1 MVRWRVAKTETNH
14 LSSDV
19 KAVAAHEPAGARV
32 IAKVEPPGLFPGP
45 RHARYMRWACFYNF
59 KKGGSMSKD
68 ELYAMRHSLAHIMA
82 AAVQRLWP
90 DAKFGIGPVI
100 EHGFY
105 YDIDLGETKIS
116 EQQFNKI
123 EKTMRRIIAEKQDF
137 VCTKCPID
145 EAIQWAKDSH
155 QPYKEELLND
165 LKRAGTTVAKDLDA
179 AEMGTITEGEGALD
193 EVSFYTNGTFK
204 DLCRGPH
211 VVNTSE
217 IGAFKL
223 MRIAGA
229 YWRGNEKNPQM
240 QRLYGVAFATQE
252 ELDEHLEKLELAKQR
267 DHRKLGRE
275 LDLYTTSPLVGVGL
289 PLFTPRGTILRDLVS
304 QYSNQLRQK
313 FGFAK
318 VWTPHITKKDLYETS
333 GHWAKFG
340 EELFL
345 VKSQETSDEMA
356 LKPMNCPHHTQIFA
370 SQPRSYRD
378 VPVRYL
384 ETTTDYRDEKTGELG
399 GLNRVR
405 SLTQDDSHVFCRPD
419 QIEQEINNLLSA
431 AQELYGTIDMKLR
444 VRLSYRDDSDAY
456 LGERELWASA
466 QNQLKSA
473 VEKVGLDYF
482 EQEGEAAFYGPKI
495 DFMATDAIGRE
506 HQVATVQ
513 LDFVQPQ
520 RFGLEY
526 TESDG
531 NFTTPVMIHCAL
543 LGSIERF
550 LSVFIEHTGGWF
562 PFWAA
567 PEQVRILTINDTVLD
582 YVDEITTILSGV
594 TLMKPIKYN
603 DVRFT
608 IDTRNESIGKK
619 IREAT
624 VVKIPV
630 QIIVGPKDK
639 EQRIVSIRTQSG
651 EEKVELVKLA
661 EYIRGL

>member
-1 MVRWRVAKTETNH
+1 
-14 LSSDV
+14 
-19 KAVAAHEPAGARV
+19 
-32 IAKVEPPGLFPGP
+32 
-45 RHARYMRWACFYNF
+45 
-59 KKGGSMSKD
+59 MSEE
-68 ELYAMRHSLAHIMA
+68 ELKSMRHSLAHIMA
-82 AAVQRLWP
+82 QAIQHLWP
-90 DAKFGIGPVI
+90 QAKFGVGPAI
-100 EHGFY
+100 DNGFY
-105 YDIDLGETKIS
+105 YDIYLDNGTIS
-116 EQQFNKI
+116 EADLPKI
-123 EKTMRRIIAEKQDF
+123 EEEMRKIVAANYPFERRDVSVE
-137 VCTKCPID
+137 
-145 EAIQWAKDSH
+145 EAIDWAIKGDQSF
-155 QPYKEELLND
+155 KVELLND
-165 LKRAGTTVAKDLDA
+165 LKRFGTTVASELAGEK
-179 AEMGTITEGEGALD
+179 MGS
-193 EVSFYTNGTFK
+193 VSDGDSKVETVSLYSQGDYT
-204 DLCRGPH
+204 DLCRGGH
-211 VVNTSE
+211 VDSTGKV
-217 IGAFKL
+217 GAFKL
-223 MRIAGA
+223 TKTAGA
-229 YWRGNEKNPQM
+229 YWRGNENNPQM
-240 QRLYGVAFATQE
+240 QRIYGVAFATQE
-252 ELDEHLEKLELAKQR
+252 ELDEYLNRLEIAKQR
-267 DHRKLGRE
+267 DHRKLGKE
-275 LDLYTTSPLVGVGL
+275 LDLYTTSPLVGIGL
-289 PLFTPRGTILRDLVS
+289 PLFTPRGTILRDIVA

-313 FGFAK
+313 FGFEK

-370 SQPRSYRD
+370 SRPRSYRD
-378 VPVRYL
+378 MPVRYL

-405 SLTQDDSHVFCRPD
+405 SLTQDDSHIFCRTD
-419 QIEQEINNLLSA
+419 QIEDEINNLLSA
-431 AQELYGTIDMKLR
+431 ARELYGSINMKLR
-444 VRLSYRDDSDAY
+444 VRLSYRDESDSY
-456 LGERELWASA
+456 LGDLSLWDSA

-526 TESDG
+526 ADTDG

-567 PEQVRILTINDTVLD
+567 PEQVRILTINDAVLE
-582 YVDEITTILSGV
+582 YVDKITTILSDI
-594 TLMKPIKYN
+594 TLMEPVRYN

-608 IDTRNESIGKK
+608 IDSRNESLGKK

-624 VVKIPV
+624 SMKIPV
-630 QIIVGPKDK
+630 QFIVGPKDM
-639 EQRIVSIRTQSG
+639 EANEVSARTQSG
-651 EEKVELVKLA
+651 EEKISLEQLA
-661 EYIRGL
+661 EYIKSL

>member
-1 MVRWRVAKTETNH
+1 
-14 LSSDV
+14 
-19 KAVAAHEPAGARV
+19 
-32 IAKVEPPGLFPGP
+32 
-45 RHARYMRWACFYNF
+45 
-59 KKGGSMSKD
+59 MSEE
-68 ELYAMRHSLAHIMA
+68 ELKSMRHSLAHIMA
-82 AAVQRLWP
+82 QAIQHLWP
-90 DAKFGIGPVI
+90 QAKFGVGPAI
-100 EHGFY
+100 DNGFY
-105 YDIDLGETKIS
+105 YDVYLDNGTIS
-116 EQQFNKI
+116 EADLPKI
-123 EKTMRRIIAEKQDF
+123 EEEMRKIVAANYPFERRDVSVA
-137 VCTKCPID
+137 
-145 EAIQWAKDSH
+145 EAIDWAISGDQSFKV
-155 QPYKEELLND
+155 ELLND
-165 LKRAGTTVAKDLDA
+165 LKRSGTTVASELAGEK
-179 AEMGTITEGEGALD
+179 MGS
-193 EVSFYTNGTFK
+193 VSDGDSKVETVSLYSQGDYT
-204 DLCRGPH
+204 DLCRGGH
-211 VVNTSE
+211 VDSTGKV
-217 IGAFKL
+217 GAFKL
-223 MRIAGA
+223 TKTAGA
-229 YWRGNEKNPQM
+229 YWRGNENNPQM
-240 QRLYGVAFATQE
+240 QRIYGVAFATQE
-252 ELDEHLEKLELAKQR
+252 ELDEYLNRLEIAKQR
-267 DHRKLGRE
+267 DHRKLGKE
-275 LDLYTTSPLVGVGL
+275 LDLYTTSPLVGIGL
-289 PLFTPRGTILRDLVS
+289 PLFTPRGTILRDIVA

-313 FGFAK
+313 FGFEK

-370 SQPRSYRD
+370 SRPRSYRD
-378 VPVRYL
+378 MPVRYL

-405 SLTQDDSHVFCRPD
+405 SLTQDDSHIFCRTD
-419 QIEQEINNLLSA
+419 QIEEEINNLLSA
-431 AQELYGTIDMKLR
+431 ARELYGSIDMKLR
-444 VRLSYRDDSDAY
+444 VRLSYRDESDSY
-456 LGERELWASA
+456 LGDLGLWDSA

-526 TESDG
+526 ADADG

-567 PEQVRILTINDTVLD
+567 PEQVRILTINDTVLE
-582 YVDEITTILSGV
+582 YVDKITTILSDIA
-594 TLMKPIKYN
+594 LMKPVRYN

-608 IDTRNESIGKK
+608 IDSRNESLGKK

-624 VVKIPV
+624 SMKIPV
-630 QIIVGPKDK
+630 QLIVGPKDM
-639 EQRIVSIRTQSG
+639 EADEVSARTQSG
-651 EEKVELVKLA
+651 EEKISLEQLA
-661 EYIRGL
+661 EYIKSL

>member
-1 MVRWRVAKTETNH
+1 MHK
-14 LSSDV
+14 
-19 KAVAAHEPAGARV
+19 
-32 IAKVEPPGLFPGP
+32 
-45 RHARYMRWACFYNF
+45 
-59 KKGGSMSKD
+59 
-68 ELYAMRHSLAHIMA
+68 MRHSLAHIMA
-82 AAVQRLWP
+82 QAVQHLWP
-90 DAKFGIGPVI
+90 QAKFGIGPAI
-100 EHGFY
+100 DDGFY
-105 YDIDLGETKIS
+105 YDIDLGGATIS
-116 EQQFNKI
+116 EDDFPKI
-123 EKTMRRIIAEKQDF
+123 EKEMKKIIAANYPFERRD
-137 VCTKCPID
+137 VPIED
-145 EAIQWAKDSH
+145 AIAWAESNH
-155 QPYKEELLND
+155 QVFKLELLND
-165 LKRAGTTVAKDLDA
+165 LKRSGTTVAKELVGEDLGSVTDRDSKLK
-179 AEMGTITEGEGALD
+179 T
-193 EVSFYTNGTFK
+193 VSLYSQGDYT
-204 DLCRGPH
+204 DLCRGGH
-211 VVNTSE
+211 ADSTGKV
-217 IGAFKL
+217 GAFKL
-223 MRIAGA
+223 MRVAGA
-229 YWRGNEKNPQM
+229 YWRGDEKRQQM
-240 QRLYGVAFATQE
+240 QRLYGVAFATHKD
-252 ELDEHLEKLELAKQR
+252 LDDYLKNLELAKQR
-267 DHRKLGRE
+267 DHRKLGKE

-289 PLFTPRGTILRDLVS
+289 PLFTPRGTILRDVVA

-313 FGFAK
+313 FGFEK

-370 SQPRSYRD
+370 SRPRSYRD
-378 VPVRYL
+378 MPVRYL

-419 QIEQEINNLLSA
+419 QIENEINNLLSA
-431 AQELYGTIDMKLR
+431 ARELYGTIDMKLR

-456 LGERELWASA
+456 LGDPELWASA
-466 QNQLKSA
+466 QNQLKTA

-526 TESDG
+526 AESDG
-531 NFTTPVMIHCAL
+531 KFTTPVMIHCAL

-582 YVDEITTILSGV
+582 YVAEITTILSEV

-608 IDTRNESIGKK
+608 TDIRNESIGKK

-624 VVKIPV
+624 VVKIPT

-639 EQRIVSIRTQSG
+639 AARIVSIRTRAG
-651 EEKVELVKLA
+651 EGQISIDQLA
-661 EYIRGL
+661 NYIKGVQ

>member
-1 MVRWRVAKTETNH
+1 
-14 LSSDV
+14 
-19 KAVAAHEPAGARV
+19 
-32 IAKVEPPGLFPGP
+32 
-45 RHARYMRWACFYNF
+45 
-59 KKGGSMSKD
+59 MS
-68 ELYAMRHSLAHIMA
+68 EEQVHAMRHSLAHITA

-90 DAKFGIGPVI
+90 DAKFGVGPVV
-100 EHGFY
+100 ENGFY
-105 YDIDLGETKIS
+105 YDIDLGDTKIS
-116 EQQFNKI
+116 EQNFKKI

-137 VCTKCPID
+137 VREECSID
-145 EAIQWAKDSH
+145 EAIAWAKEAN

-165 LKRAGTTVAKDLDA
+165 LKRAGTTAAKDLDA
-179 AEMGTITEGEGALD
+179 AEMGTIAEGDGVVD
-193 EVSFYTNGTFK
+193 TVSFYTNGSFR

-211 VVNTSE
+211 VANTKDV
-217 IGAFKL
+217 GAFKL
-223 MRIAGA
+223 MRVAGA
-229 YWRGNEKNPQM
+229 YWRGNENNPQM

-252 ELDEHLEKLELAKQR
+252 ELDEYLERLELARQR
-267 DHRKLGRE
+267 DHRKLGKE

-289 PLFTPRGTILRDLVS
+289 PLFTPRGTILRDVLA
-304 QYSNQLRQK
+304 QYSNQLRQRY
-313 FGFAK
+313 GFEK

-340 EELFL
+340 DELFL

-370 SQPRSYRD
+370 SRPRSYRD
-378 VPVRYL
+378 MPVRYL

-399 GLNRVR
+399 GLSRVR

-419 QIEQEINNLLSA
+419 QIEQEINNLLA
-431 AQELYGTIDMKLR
+431 AARELYETIGMKLR

-456 LGERELWASA
+456 LGDKKLWSSA
-466 QNQLKSA
+466 QDQLKSA
-473 VEKVGLDYF
+473 VEKVDLEYF

-526 TESDG
+526 TTSDS
-531 NFTTPVMIHCAL
+531 TPATPVMIHCAL
-543 LGSIERF
+543 LGSVERF

-567 PEQVRILTINDTVLD
+567 PEQVRILTINDTVMD
-582 YVDEITTILSGV
+582 YVDDITSVLSDSILMNPV
-594 TLMKPIKYN
+594 KYN

-608 IDTRNESIGKK
+608 IDDRNESLGKK

-624 VVKIPV
+624 AVKIPT

-639 EQRIVSIRTQSG
+639 EARTVSIRTQAG
-651 EEKVELVKLA
+651 ETTVVLDDLR
-661 EYIRGL
+661 EYIQSL

>member
-1 MVRWRVAKTETNH
+1 
-14 LSSDV
+14 
-19 KAVAAHEPAGARV
+19 
-32 IAKVEPPGLFPGP
+32 
-45 RHARYMRWACFYNF
+45 
-59 KKGGSMSKD
+59 MSEE
-68 ELYAMRHSLAHIMA
+68 ELKSMRHSLAHIMA
-82 AAVQRLWP
+82 QAIQHLWP
-90 DAKFGIGPVI
+90 QAKFGVGPAI
-100 EHGFY
+100 DNGFY
-105 YDIDLGETKIS
+105 YDVYLDNGTIS
-116 EQQFNKI
+116 EADLPKI
-123 EKTMRRIIAEKQDF
+123 EEEMQKIVAANYPFERRDVSVA
-137 VCTKCPID
+137 
-145 EAIQWAKDSH
+145 EAIDWAISGNQSFKV
-155 QPYKEELLND
+155 ELLND
-165 LKRAGTTVAKDLDA
+165 LKRSGTTVASELAGEK
-179 AEMGTITEGEGALD
+179 MGSMSDGDSKVET
-193 EVSFYTNGTFK
+193 VSLYSQGDYT
-204 DLCRGPH
+204 DLCRGGH
-211 VVNTSE
+211 VDSTGKV
-217 IGAFKL
+217 GAFKL
-223 MRIAGA
+223 TKTAGA
-229 YWRGNEKNPQM
+229 YWRGNENNPQM
-240 QRLYGVAFATQE
+240 QRIYGVAFATQE
-252 ELDEHLEKLELAKQR
+252 ELDEYLNRLEIAKQR
-267 DHRKLGRE
+267 DHRKLGKE
-275 LDLYTTSPLVGVGL
+275 LDLYTTSPLVGIGL
-289 PLFTPRGTILRDLVS
+289 PLFTPRGTILRDIVA

-313 FGFAK
+313 FGFEK

-370 SQPRSYRD
+370 SRPRSYRD
-378 VPVRYL
+378 MPVRYL

-405 SLTQDDSHVFCRPD
+405 SLTQDDSHIFCRTD
-419 QIEQEINNLLSA
+419 QIEEEINNLLSA
-431 AQELYGTIDMKLR
+431 ARELYGSIDMKLR
-444 VRLSYRDDSDAY
+444 VRLSYRDESDSY
-456 LGERELWASA
+456 LGDLGLWDSA

-526 TESDG
+526 ADADG

-567 PEQVRILTINDTVLD
+567 PEQVRILTINDTVLE
-582 YVDEITTILSGV
+582 YVDKITTILSDIA
-594 TLMKPIKYN
+594 LMKPVRYN

-608 IDTRNESIGKK
+608 IDSRNESLGKK

-624 VVKIPV
+624 SMKIPV
-630 QIIVGPKDK
+630 QLIVGPKDM
-639 EQRIVSIRTQSG
+639 EADEVSVRTQSG
-651 EEKVELVKLA
+651 EEKISLEQLA
-661 EYIRGL
+661 EYIKSL

>member
-1 MVRWRVAKTETNH
+1 
-14 LSSDV
+14 
-19 KAVAAHEPAGARV
+19 
-32 IAKVEPPGLFPGP
+32 
-45 RHARYMRWACFYNF
+45 
-59 KKGGSMSKD
+59 MSEE
-68 ELYAMRHSLAHIMA
+68 ELKSMRHSLAHIMA
-82 AAVQRLWP
+82 QAIQHLWP
-90 DAKFGIGPVI
+90 QAKFGVGPAI
-100 EHGFY
+100 DNGFY
-105 YDIDLGETKIS
+105 YDVYLDNGTIS
-116 EQQFNKI
+116 EADLPKI
-123 EKTMRRIIAEKQDF
+123 EEEMRKIVAANYPFERRDVSVA
-137 VCTKCPID
+137 
-145 EAIQWAKDSH
+145 EAIDWAISGDQSFKV
-155 QPYKEELLND
+155 ELLND
-165 LKRAGTTVAKDLDA
+165 LKRSGTTVASELAGEK
-179 AEMGTITEGEGALD
+179 MGSMPDGDSKVET
-193 EVSFYTNGTFK
+193 VSLYSQGDYT
-204 DLCRGPH
+204 DLCRGGH
-211 VVNTSE
+211 VDNTGKV
-217 IGAFKL
+217 GAFKL
-223 MRIAGA
+223 TKTAGA
-229 YWRGNEKNPQM
+229 YWRGNENNPQM
-240 QRLYGVAFATQE
+240 QRIYGVAFATQE
-252 ELDEHLEKLELAKQR
+252 ELDEYLNRLEVAKQR
-267 DHRKLGRE
+267 DHRKLGKE
-275 LDLYTTSPLVGVGL
+275 LDLYATSPLVGIGL
-289 PLFTPRGTILRDLVS
+289 PLFTPRGTILRDIVA

-313 FGFAK
+313 FGFEK

-370 SQPRSYRD
+370 SRPRSYRD
-378 VPVRYL
+378 MPVRYL

-405 SLTQDDSHVFCRPD
+405 SLTQDDSHIFCRTD
-419 QIEQEINNLLSA
+419 QIEDEINNLLSA
-431 AQELYGTIDMKLR
+431 ARELYGSINMKLR
-444 VRLSYRDDSDAY
+444 VRLSYRDESDSY
-456 LGERELWASA
+456 LGDLSLWDSA

-526 TESDG
+526 ADADG

-567 PEQVRILTINDTVLD
+567 PEQVRILTINDTVLE
-582 YVDEITTILSGV
+582 YVDKITTILSDI
-594 TLMKPIKYN
+594 TLMKPVRYN

-608 IDTRNESIGKK
+608 IDSRNESLGKK

-624 VVKIPV
+624 SMKIPI
-630 QIIVGPKDK
+630 QLIVGPKDVK
-639 EQRIVSIRTQSG
+639 ANEVSARTQSG
-651 EEKVELVKLA
+651 EEKISLEQLA
-661 EYIRGL
+661 EYIKSL